1 MQYVLCRIEDDS
13 SISLVSEHD
22 SIVDGVAD
30 GKRVVAED
38 DHDFA
43 YRLLTDD
50 GCKVATFCEGRI
62 GYREWAHR
70 RGYISSVEDKY
81 DKEID
86 ELLVS

>member
-22 SIVDGVAD
+22 SIVEGVAE
-30 GKRVVAED
+30 GKRIVAED

-50 GCKVATFCEGRI
+50 GCKVATFG
-62 GYREWAHR
+62 
-70 RGYISSVEDKY
+70 EDASGTENGHT
-81 DKEID
+81 DAGT
-86 ELLVS
+86 